1 MLPTWCKVLLITLVL
16 MSVIDSTDARKT
28 RHRKHKR
35 HQSSYP
41 FEFPPPPLPFAFPPP
56 ILPTDAAAMANNMPP
71 VAGAA
76 VPPMIPSMFD
86 PAMSSSL
93 VAPSAETN
101 VAPSDA
107 KNSIAD
113 LMRFARVGA
122 GVSTGAEAQATTT
135 ATTHS
140 ADNGFR
146 NSILNLLSESRDR
159 TVMATSKL
167 DQLQQDVDKQTRAIN
182 ARYRALKQ
190 RQDMLNRLEFCL
202 ETSHQNANTTRAPVP
217 CVANATLLAQIQS
230 LEQREARLL
239 VRERELSER
248 EHRLKTAMEAFL
260 RQQDQWNRAMN
271 DVRNATNLAPRLNA
285 AARNT
290 APSSPAA
297 PRVVTNTVY
306 LPPSTCA
313 ALRDCTAC
321 TATPKCGWCGAT
333 KQCLPTVNGT
343 TSLCDSGSW
352 SFNFCK
358 ENSCAQHVACRSC
371 MADPRC
377 GRCEDSNTCMSG
389 SANGP
394 STGTCSRWSY
404 ASSLRIF
411 SYNVYGRDLR
421 NCSGRAWWLFKMIQ
435 QTDADFVLLQEVED
449 WFLEALAQER
459 WAVSYFSSDFGS
471 GHAPGGLL
479 ILSKY
484 PLEKVSYYEKTEPG
498 QVEVDQRA
506 RALVVRPKIG
516 SRTLSLVTTALDW
529 RSSSAR
535 ADSLKFITSVV
546 QDQQD
551 VVLAGDFNFDDDN
564 ADLELSALPI
574 EYSDVWKRLHPDQTG
589 YTWDPERNAYAKES
603 DPRSLPSRIDRVY
616 ARSDFW
622 NPSTI
627 EKVGCPEASP
637 HYGLLSDITF
647 FDAFC

>member
-1 MLPTWCKVLLITLVL
+1 MTITNSLE
-16 MSVIDSTDARKT
+16 ARKT
-28 RHRKHKR
+28 RHRRHKHR
-35 HQSSYP
+35 VPSFP
-41 FEFPPPPLPFAFPPP
+41 NMAGFMMPPPPLPFAFPPP
-56 ILPTDAAAMANNMPP
+56 ILPTGATSDAAAAATTTTATTPTATNNAPP
-71 VAGAA
+71 TDTASNV
-76 VPPMIPSMFD
+76 D
-86 PAMSSSL
+86 SSNKI
-93 VAPSAETN
+93 N
-101 VAPSDA
+101 V
-107 KNSIAD
+107 AD
-113 LMRFARVGA
+113 LMRFMRVGA
-122 GVSTGAEAQATTT
+122 GVSTGAEAQQTVAT
-135 ATTHS
+135 HN

-146 NSILNLLSESRDR
+146 NSILNLLSESRDQ
-159 TVMATSKL
+159 TVLATSKL
-167 DQLQQDVDKQTRAIN
+167 DQLQQDVDKQSRAIA
-182 ARYRALKQ
+182 ARYKALNQ
-190 RQDMLNRLEFCL
+190 RQTMLNRLEYCL
-202 ETSHQNANTTRAPVP
+202 ETSNQNVNTTRAPVP
-217 CVANATLLAQIQS
+217 CAANATLIAQLQS
-230 LEQREARLL
+230 VEQREARLL

-248 EHRLKTAMEAFL
+248 EHRLKIAMETFL
-260 RQQDQWNRAMN
+260 KQQDQWNQAMN
-271 DVRNATNLAPRLNA
+271 AVRNATDLAPRLNA
-285 AARNT
+285 QSREATSANQNT
-290 APSSPAA
+290 ATK
-297 PRVVTNTVY
+297 VVTNTVY
-306 LPPSTCA
+306 LPPSTCE
-313 ALRDCTAC
+313 ALEDCATC
-321 TATPKCGWCGAT
+321 TATPKCGWCGAS

-343 TSLCDSGSW
+343 TSLCDQTSW

-377 GRCEDSNTCMSG
+377 GRCEDGNTCMAG

-394 STGTCSRWSY
+394 SAGTCSRWSY
-404 ASSLRIF
+404 ASSLRTF

-551 VVLAGDFNFDDDN
+551 IVLAGDFNFDDDN

-574 EYSDVWKRLHPDQTG
+574 EYTDVWKRLHPDQTG
-589 YTWDPERNAYAKES
+589 FTWDPQRNAYAKES
-603 DPRSLPSRIDRVY
+603 DPQSSPSRIDRVY
-616 ARSDFW
+616 AKSDFW
-622 NPSTI
+622 NPSKI

-637 HYGLLSDITF
+637 HYGLLSEITF